1 LKLENLKLT
10 LKAAQIK
17 AIILDM
23 DGVVWRGSQPIGDL
37 PAIFERINALQLKVL
52 LATNN
57 STQTVDQ
64 FLAKLQGFGVKLQK
78 WQLINSSQASA
89 EILKAKYPAGGPAF
103 LFGEE
108 GLCQTM
114 QAAGFY
120 HDPKS
125 AQFVIVGMDRTLTY
139 EKLSQASLL
148 IRSGAPFFGTNSDR
162 TLPTPLGLE
171 PGAGSLLA
179 AIEAA
184 TDVSPIV
191 IGKPQPDI
199 YQQAMKRLE
208 TAPGETLVVGD
219 RLETDIV
226 GAQKLGCRTGLVL
239 SGATNEEQA
248 SKWRPAPD
256 IIAADLDHML
266 KMLE

>member
-1 LKLENLKLT
+1 MT

-23 DGVVWRGSQPIGDL
+23 DGVIWRGSQPIGDL
-37 PAIFERINALQLKVL
+37 PTIFDRIASLQFKVL

-64 FLAKLQGFGVKLQK
+64 FLDKLHDFGVKLQK
-78 WQLINSSQASA
+78 WQVINSSQASA
-89 EILKAKYPAGGPAF
+89 EILKGKYPAGGPAF
-103 LFGEE
+103 FLGEE
-108 GLCQTM
+108 GLGLTM

-120 HDPKS
+120 HDPES
-125 AQFVIVGMDRTLTY
+125 AQFVIAGMDRYLTY

-148 IRSGAPFFGTNSDR
+148 IRAGASFFGTNSDR
-162 TLPTPLGLE
+162 SLPTPRGLE
-171 PGAGSLLA
+171 PGAGSILA

-184 TDVSPIV
+184 TDISPIV
-191 IGKPQPDI
+191 FGKPQPDM
-199 YQQAMKRLE
+199 YQVALKRLE
-208 TAPGETLVVGD
+208 TEPAETLVVGD

-239 SGATNEEQA
+239 SGATSETRA
-248 SKWRPAPD
+248 SQWTPAPD
-256 IIAADLDHML
+256 IIAADLQHML
-266 KMLE
+266 EMLE

>member
-1 LKLENLKLT
+1 MT

-23 DGVVWRGSQPIGDL
+23 DGVIWRGSQPIGDL
-37 PAIFERINALQLKVL
+37 PAIFNKINALQFKVL

-57 STQTVDQ
+57 SAQTVDQ
-64 FLAKLQGFGVKLQK
+64 FLVKLQGFGVNLQK
-78 WQLINSSQASA
+78 WQVINSSQASA
-89 EILKAKYPAGGPAF
+89 EILKDKYPAGGPAF
-103 LFGEE
+103 FLGEE
-108 GLCQTM
+108 GLCLTM

-125 AQFVIVGMDRTLTY
+125 AQFVIAGMDRNLTY

-162 TLPTPLGLE
+162 TLPTPRGLE
-171 PGAGSLLA
+171 PGAGSILA

-184 TDVSPIV
+184 TDVPPV
-191 IGKPQPDI
+191 VFGKPQPDM
-199 YQQAMKRLE
+199 YQAALKRLE
-208 TAPGETLVVGD
+208 ALPAETLVVGD
-219 RLETDIV
+219 RLETDIA
-226 GAQKLGCRTGLVL
+226 GAQKLGCRSGLVL

-248 SKWRPAPD
+248 SRWEPAPD
-256 IIAADLDHML
+256 LIARDLQHML
-266 KMLE
+266 ELLE

>member
-1 LKLENLKLT
+1 MT

-23 DGVVWRGSQPIGDL
+23 DGVIWRGSQLIGDL
-37 PAIFERINALQLKVL
+37 PAIFDQINALQLKVL

-57 STQTVDQ
+57 STRTVDQ
-64 FLAKLQGFGVKLQK
+64 FLVKLQGFGVKLQK

-89 EILKAKYPAGGPAF
+89 EILKSKYPAGGPAF
-103 LFGEE
+103 FLGED

-114 QAAGFY
+114 QAAGFF

-125 AQFVIVGMDRTLTY
+125 AQFVIAGLDRSLTY

-148 IRSGAPFFGTNSDR
+148 IRSGALFFATNSDR

-171 PGAGSLLA
+171 PGAGSVLA

-191 IGKPQPDI
+191 IGKPQPNI
-199 YQQAMKRLE
+199 YQLAMKRLE
-208 TAPGETLVVGD
+208 TAPAKTLVVGD

-226 GAQKLGCRTGLVL
+226 GAQKLGCRTCLVL
-239 SGATNEEQA
+239 SGATNSEQA
-248 SKWRPAPD
+248 SKWKPAPD
-256 IIAADLDHML
+256 IIADDLQGLLDI
-266 KMLE
+266 LE